1 MPRPRHAPLRH
12 LPGNRREARAAQL
25 PSRPTVARPR
35 GRPDHCRSGPLRR
48 TRTRCPGPGMHPTAT
63 SPATGARHRRHSC
76 RHARPLH
83 GREAARTAAGPG
95 PSAVREPDAQAPARI
110 PPPPPRHRRE
120 AQAAQLPSRPT
131 VARPRG
137 RPDRCRAGPLRRT
150 RTRCPGPGA
159 YPSATSPA
167 PARGTGGTAAVTPDR
182 CTAERPP
189 GPLPGR
195 APPPY
200 AHPMPRPRHAPL
212 RHLPGNRREARAA
225 QLPSRPT
232 VARPRGR
239 PDRCRAGPLRRTRT
253 RCPGPGMHPSATS
266 PATGARHGRCGC
278 RRARPLYV
286 LPRGPDRCRAG
297 PLGCAGAVLRIPV
310 CTLPPPSTP
319 PPRVR
324 PSCRP

>member
-1 MPRPRHAPLRH
+1 MHPSATSPATSARHRRHSCRHARPLHGREAARTAAGQGPSAVREPDAQAPACTPPPPPRQPARGTGATAAVTPDRCTAERPPGPLPGRAPPPYANPMPRPRRVSLRH
-12 LPGNRREARAAQL
+12 LPGNRREAQAAQL

-48 TRTRCPGPGMHPTAT
+48 TRTRCPGPGMH
-63 SPATGARHRRHSC
+63 
-76 RHARPLH
+76 
-83 GREAARTAAGPG
+83 
-95 PSAVREPDAQAPARI
+95 
-110 PPPPPRHRRE
+110 
-120 AQAAQLPSRPT
+120 
-131 VARPRG
+131 
-137 RPDRCRAGPLRRT
+137 
-150 RTRCPGPGA
+150 
-159 YPSATSPA
+159 PSATSPA

-200 AHPMPRPRHAPL
+200 AHPMPRPRRVSL
-212 RHLPGNRREARAA
+212 RHLPGNRREAQAA

-239 PDRCRAGPLRRTRT
+239 PDHCRSGPLRRTRT

-266 PATGARHGRCGC
+266 AATVGRHGRCGC

-286 LPRGPDRCRAG
+286 RPRGPDRCRAG